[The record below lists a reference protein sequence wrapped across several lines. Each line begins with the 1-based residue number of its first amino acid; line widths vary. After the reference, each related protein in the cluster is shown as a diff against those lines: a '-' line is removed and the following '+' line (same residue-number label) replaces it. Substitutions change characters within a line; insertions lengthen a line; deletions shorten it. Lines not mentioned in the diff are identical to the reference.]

1 MQNAAPLVDHVIPH
15 VPVRQWVLSPPM
27 PLRLALAAQP
37 ELVTPVLRLV
47 PRAVLRDLLGQA
59 GLKFDECHAGA
70 VTLIQRFGLA
80 ANLNVYLHR
89 VVMDGVHRGGGDGVP
104 AIVELAA
111 PTDDELHALLQTR
124 ITRLTKLLTRRNVL
138 VEDMGQTCEA
148 EPNAE
153 AAKARTL
160 RLLQAAAVTYRIAFG
175 SRAGQKVLTRT
186 KQLTQIQDK

>member
-1 MQNAAPLVDHVIPH
+1 M
-15 VPVRQWVLSPPM
+15 LSLPI
-27 PLRLALAAQP
+27 PLRLPLAAQP
-37 ELVTPVLRLV
+37 ELVTPVLQLV
-47 PRAVLRDLLGQA
+47 PRAVLRDLLRQA
-59 GLKFDECHAGA
+59 GLKSDECHAGA

-80 ANLNVYLHR
+80 ANLNLHLHCL
-89 VVMDGVHRGGGDGVP
+89 VLAGLYRGGDDAVP

-111 PTDDELHALLQTR
+111 PTGEELHALLQTR

-148 EPNAE
+148 EPSAE

-160 RLLQAAAVTYRIAFG
+160 RLFQAAAVTYRIAFG
-175 SRAGQKVLTRT
+175 SRAGWKVLTRT